1 MPGFMCSGPCT
12 ENECKFFGITEDE
25 ECKKSVEKT
34 NTKQKDG
41 WSLCDFPSDCLDN
54 VNVTTAAAPPT
65 AAAAA
70 KVQAQAQPWA
80 TASDVAQAQRY
91 VEEQGAAKSKAKPK
105 IEGFMGNVVKDTK
118 NFISEKFA
126 NRMVQ
131 LSVYAGVLFYIVAN
145 PTVFKFMESLLPG
158 KITSLNQLMLHA
170 VLFSVLMYLGTTM
183 LFDPVLKDLGI
194 L

>member
-1 MPGFMCSGPCT
+1 MCSGPCT

-70 KVQAQAQPWA
+70 KVQ
-80 TASDVAQAQRY
+80 AQAQRY